1 MSVILN
7 HLTAKDR
14 ANNYIRTFPKYAPLT
29 VHNDRLYGIWII
41 GALYRRRQGY
51 YGEYP
56 HSVKKR
62 ILALF
67 PDCSRVLH
75 LCSGTIHDLNSIT
88 FDINPATKPTIC
100 DDVRNVKDH
109 KDVFSQVDLV
119 IADPP
124 YEKRDFDR
132 YGQKPFNKPQA
143 IRDLGEIMKP
153 NSFLVWLDLMV
164 PIYNKKIW
172 NLMGHIGLVIST
184 NTRVRMLTL
193 WQHTAK
199 V

>member
-1 MSVILN
+1 MTRLSVKKRV
-7 HLTAKDR
+7 T
-14 ANNYIRTFPKYAPLT
+14 NYERTFPKYPSLII
-29 VHNDRLYGIWII
+29 HNSKIYGLWLA

-51 YGEYP
+51 YGEFP

-67 PDCSRVLH
+67 LDCTRTLH
-75 LCSGTIHDLNSIT
+75 LFSGTVHDLNSIT

-124 YEKRDFDR
+124 YEKRDFER
-132 YGQKPFNKPQA
+132 YGQKPFNKNKV
-143 IRDLGEIMKP
+143 IRDLGEIMKSG
-153 NSFLVWLDLMV
+153 SFLTWLDVIV
-164 PIYNKKIW
+164 PIYNKETW
-172 NLMGHIGLVIST
+172 SLLGHIALVIST

-193 WQHTAK
+193 WQHT
-199 V
+199 